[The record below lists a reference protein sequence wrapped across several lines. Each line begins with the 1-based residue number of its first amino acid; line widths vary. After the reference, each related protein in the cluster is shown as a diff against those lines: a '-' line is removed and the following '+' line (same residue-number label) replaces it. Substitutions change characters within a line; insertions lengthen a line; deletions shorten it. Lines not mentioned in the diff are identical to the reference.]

1 MATITETMSSK
12 KGVLAA
18 WLGVVALI
26 TYQSFKNPDPNW
38 PLGPVPPP
46 FRYTWSAVVFGIL
59 LLVADFIN
67 PKIANVIAG
76 GVLIGVFYM
85 QFNGSG
91 ILGGKPSGA
100 PSLGS
105 SGSSPTKNT
114 KPAAPNSPSSGNP
127 QKGGTNSP
135 NNPSTSKRFPN
146 G

>member
-1 MATITETMSSK
+1 MATFTESMSSH

-59 LLVADFIN
+59 LVVADFFN
-67 PKIANVIAG
+67 PRIANVIAAG
-76 GVLIGVFYM
+76 VFIGVLYS
-85 QFNGSG
+85 QFNGGG
-91 ILGGKPSGA
+91 ILGGKPSGS

-105 SGSSPTKNT
+105 SPTKKT
-114 KPAAPNSPSSGNP
+114 TPAAPKSPSSGNP
-127 QKGGTNSP
+127 QQGGTNSP
-135 NNPSTSKRFPN
+135 QNPSTSKRFPN